1 MLILI
6 STNCFRSKLLSPCAG
21 FFQWF
26 SQQKLEVNSLHRTT
40 DFCDRADDMRDSAD
54 VLVVGAGPVGLF
66 LACELQRLGV
76 DYLLVEKVPERA
88 YFCKAMG
95 VTPRTLEIFGAL
107 GIVDEAIDAGVW
119 LDGMTAFDNGV
130 ETESQDP
137 PFKSLPYGFLALPQY
152 ETERILEGCLYR
164 HGGSVQRGMTLDSF
178 TDGPA
183 GVETRVIDAAGTVH
197 LVRCRWLVGCDGARS
212 AVRKAL
218 GMDFS
223 GDQYPMTFML
233 GDVELDWN
241 LPRGRFYRFRYLV
254 EGQLRNM
261 MVAVPI
267 RGSTG
272 RYRLSMGAPEA
283 MGAAHE
289 GIGAEAGVPP
299 TLEQLERVTRPMLPP
314 DVQLSHLRWS
324 SVYRISHR
332 IVPNYSVGRVFLAGD
347 AAHIHPPIGGQG
359 MNTGLQDAHNLSWK
373 LGLVAQ
379 GIAED
384 RFLESYSAERHPVGM
399 DVVEQTSRAMDETM
413 ASGSVGRVGQVRE
426 SQLFINYRS
435 SAWVQD
441 EVAESSDE
449 PGSPRA
455 GDRAPDATGLSRPFV
470 AHRLRLRERL
480 ERGHHLLIG
489 YTAGNSAG
497 ADQRRFADLVER
509 TQKRLGGLAAGLL
522 IVAAGADFV
531 SSELIP
537 VLSDQEESFK
547 QGYGARPGMAWL
559 IRPDGHIG
567 WRSDRPDPEQFGRF
581 LKRIAAR

>member
-1 MLILI
+1 
-6 STNCFRSKLLSPCAG
+6 
-21 FFQWF
+21 
-26 SQQKLEVNSLHRTT
+26 
-40 DFCDRADDMRDSAD
+40 MRDSAE

-76 DYLLVEKVPERA
+76 DYLLIEKVPERA

-95 VTPRTLEIFGAL
+95 VTPRTLEIFEAL
-107 GIVDEAIDAGVW
+107 GVVDEAIDAGVW
-119 LDGMTAFDNGV
+119 LNGMTAFDNGV
-130 ETESQDP
+130 EADSQDP
-137 PFKSLPYGFLALPQY
+137 PFASLPYGFLALPQY
-152 ETERILEGCLYR
+152 ETERILEACLYR
-164 HGGSVQRGMTLDSF
+164 HGGSVQRGITLAGF
-178 TDGPA
+178 TGGPA
-183 GVETRVIDAAGTVH
+183 GVETEVIDAAGTVH
-197 LVRCRWLVGCDGARS
+197 TVRSRWLVGCDGARS

-241 LPRGRFYRFRYLV
+241 LPRGRFYRFRHLV

-283 MGAAHE
+283 MGGAQE
-289 GIGAEAGVPP
+289 GIGAEAGVTP
-299 TLEQLERVTRPMLPP
+299 TLEQLERITGPMLPP
-314 DVQLSHLRWS
+314 GVQLSHLRWS

-332 IVPNYSVGRVFLAGD
+332 IVPHYSVGRVFLAGD

-373 LGLVAQ
+373 LGLVAR

-384 RFLESYSAERHPVGM
+384 PFLESYSAERYPVGL

-413 ASGSVGRVGQVRE
+413 ATGSVGRVGQVRE

-441 EVAESSDE
+441 DVAVSSDE
-449 PGSPRA
+449 PTSPRA

-480 ERGHHLLIG
+480 ERGHHVLIG
-489 YTAGNSAG
+489 YTAANTPA
-497 ADQRRFADLVER
+497 ANQRTFADLVQG
-509 TQKRLGGLAAGLL
+509 TYQRLGGLAAGLL
-522 IVAAGADFV
+522 IVAAGNDFV
-531 SSELIP
+531 ESEQIP
-537 VLSDQEESFK
+537 VLCDQEGAFK
-547 QGYGARPGMAWL
+547 RSYGARPGMVWL
-559 IRPDGHIG
+559 IRPDGHLA
-567 WRSDRPDPEQFGRF
+567 WRCDRPDPERLGRF
-581 LKRIAAR
+581 LDRIAAR